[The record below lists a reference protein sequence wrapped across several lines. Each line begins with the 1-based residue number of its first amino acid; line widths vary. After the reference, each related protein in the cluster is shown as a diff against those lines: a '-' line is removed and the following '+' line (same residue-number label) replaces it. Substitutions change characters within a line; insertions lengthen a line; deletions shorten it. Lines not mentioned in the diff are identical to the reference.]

1 MWSNLSV
8 SDSPKPTYDALVAI
22 VAAQSATIGG
32 QAAAI
37 EDLKAQIAKLTRRLN
52 RNSSNSSSPPSK
64 DVGTKRRRK
73 RRPSV
78 RKPGGQLGHIGHG
91 RKKLLAEKI
100 TKRLEMP
107 LTEPCECGHDDVFER
122 GFWTSH
128 DVLGVHDVTRYAL
141 ESGRCSVCRR
151 RRTAS
156 LPECVTRSVMGSD
169 LLAASA
175 FLTGIVGTSRRKTQ
189 MVLSDVLDRRVSL
202 GTVSTRELEVSEA
215 LEAPTTQAH
224 DAALAADV
232 KHLDETGHRK
242 KGERLTSWVL
252 STLLVTVLFVG
263 LSRGAASLAK
273 VLKGAA
279 LKGIAVTDRYVVYE
293 RFGFQRQL
301 CLEHIRRNFLGL
313 VDVGG
318 VVGEVGLRCTN
329 AVQRVLV
336 AWRDHR
342 ARKITDEQY
351 KQIVVRC
358 RRRIEAEL
366 RRGWQLDPELRTLA
380 YAFIVMPEIVWRFVA
395 DARVPPTNN
404 QGERD
409 IRELVV
415 RRKVQLH
422 TCSDRG
428 DRYLERTLTVGGTC
442 RKLSRSTYR
451 FFVAALDAKRQGRSA
466 PSLLVAA

>member
-1 MWSNLSV
+1 M
-8 SDSPKPTYDALVAI
+8 SDAPKPTYDELLAI
-22 VAAQSATIGG
+22 VAAQALTIDELRE
-32 QAAAI
+32 QV
-37 EDLKAQIAKLTRRLN
+37 AKLTRRLN
-52 RNSSNSSSPPSK
+52 RDSTNSSSPPSK
-64 DVGTKRRRK
+64 DVGTKKRRK
-73 RRPSV
+73 RRPSG
-78 RKPGGQLGHIGHG
+78 RKRGGQRGHVGHG
-91 RKKLLAEKI
+91 RKKLAAAKI
-100 TKRLEMP
+100 TERVEVP
-107 LTEPCECGHDDVFER
+107 LTSACQECGHDDVCER

-141 ESGRCSVCRR
+141 ESGRCGVCRR
-151 RRTAS
+151 RRTAP
-156 LPECVTRSVMGSD
+156 LPEGVTRSVMGSD

-175 FLTGIVGTSRRKTQ
+175 YLTGVVGTSRRKTQ

-215 LEAPTTQAH
+215 LEAPTTEAH
-224 DAALAADV
+224 DSALAADV
-232 KHLDETGHRK
+232 KHLDETGNRK
-242 KGERLTSWVL
+242 KGERFTSWVL

-273 VLKGAA
+273 ILKGAA

-318 VVGEVGLRCTN
+318 VVGDVGLRCTN

-342 ARKITDEQY
+342 ERKITDEQY

-380 YAFIVMPEIVWRFVA
+380 HAFFVMPEIVWRFVT

-422 TCSDRG
+422 TWSDRG

-451 FFVAALDAKRQGRSA
+451 FLVAALDAKRRGRGA
-466 PSLLVAA
+466 PPLLVVA